1 MSSSKTPAKQYIV
14 PQDFFYCIDFFAQPK
29 NRRPTSSTNDAPP
42 KLKLT
47 MDAVS
52 AIEAERR
59 TERRVIRWLDALPD
73 TFSRVPGDSRSKVR
87 AAQLEQLEREK
98 DAERDALTRMI
109 LAQQQQQQPQ
119 FNNVKQT
126 PPVNIGV
133 NEYLSLIEPELQQ
146 LHRDQMGSETIEVK
160 EQSQARQTEI
170 QTDLLPPT
178 HIERSANEQLSKE
191 KLEMEKLYQEWADL
205 PPADTPPPPIPPR
218 SLLRPSVPT
227 FAESARE
234 TVRGTAQT
242 AEPTHPSSSQYSSV
256 DVLPKE
262 ATASGTSGVVRNLE
276 AGIRRDNPGLVA
288 ELRLGMERRRQRERA
303 KDEELEKERE
313 QEASK
318 SKVWALKLWK

>member
-1 MSSSKTPAKQYIV
+1 MSSSKVTAKQYII

-29 NRRPTSSTNDAPP
+29 NRRPTSSTSDVQP

-59 TERRVIRWLDALPD
+59 TERRVLRWLDALPD

-109 LAQQQQQQPQ
+109 LAQHQQQRPQ
-119 FNNVKQT
+119 FNNVKQM

-133 NEYLSLIEPELQQ
+133 SEYLSLIEPELQQ
-146 LHRDQMGSETIEVK
+146 LHRDQTGSKIIEVK
-160 EQSQARQTEI
+160 EQRQARQTEK

-178 HIERSANEQLSKE
+178 HIERSSNEQPSKE
-191 KLEMEKLYQEWADL
+191 KVQMEKLYQEWADL

-218 SLLRPSVPT
+218 SLLRPRVPT
-227 FAESARE
+227 FAETSQ
-234 TVRGTAQT
+234 GTTQT

-318 SKVWALKLWK
+318 TKVWALKLWK

>member
-29 NRRPTSSTNDAPP
+29 NRRPNSSTNDVPP

-47 MDAVS
+47 MDSVS

-87 AAQLEQLEREK
+87 AAQLDQLEREK

-109 LAQQQQQQPQ
+109 LAQQQQQPQ

-126 PPVNIGV
+126 LPVNIGV
-133 NEYLSLIEPELQQ
+133 SEYLSLIEPELQQ

-160 EQSQARQTEI
+160 EQRQARQTEN

-178 HIERSANEQLSKE
+178 RIERSTNEQPSKE
-191 KLEMEKLYQEWADL
+191 KVEMEELYQAEYDL

-227 FAESARE
+227 YAE
-234 TVRGTAQT
+234 TAQRIT
-242 AEPTHPSSSQYSSV
+242 QIAEPTHPSSSQYSSV

-318 SKVWALKLWK
+318 TKVWALKLWK